1 MTSIHHTVETLF
13 ILVISMWGFDGNEW
27 QYIGNQV
34 SLQQPM
40 TEAQCLYL
48 IDEKMWQATYSNQYY
63 KMVAH
68 CFPTDCAGKTA
79 CD

>member
-1 MTSIHHTVETLF
+1 MTKEF
-13 ILVISMWGFDGNEW
+13 ILVISMWGFDGYEW

-34 SLQQPM
+34 ALQQPF
-40 TEAQCLYL
+40 TEAQCIHL
-48 IDEKMWQATYSNQYY
+48 IDENMWKATYHNQYY